1 MHKKRVESGAEYLN
15 VDLEIRSRSDLT
27 PLVEA
32 LSRSLFLLHA
42 GRIPRT
48 FLASFETPGMAL
60 PPDRAI
66 KRVTEAVSALP
77 PSARKFWKEARD
89 RVFDIGIAKSAGPD
103 VFALALRPETLIAI
117 AQLDARLAFTLYPA
131 EKRTRQRLPNKAME
145 TDAKRTRGSSP
156 RRSACGT
163 TRCSSK

>member
-1 MHKKRVESGAEYLN
+1 MKKNVESGAKYLN

-27 PLVEA
+27 PLVGA

-42 GRIPRT
+42 GRIRGT
-48 FLASFETPGMAL
+48 FLASFETPGLDL

-66 KRVTEAVSALP
+66 KRLADAVSALP
-77 PSARKFWKEARD
+77 PSARKFWKLARD
-89 RVFDIGIAKSAGPD
+89 RVFDIGVAKSASRG
-103 VFALALRPETLIAI
+103 VFALALRPETLGTI

-156 RRSACGT
+156 RR
-163 TRCSSK
+163 